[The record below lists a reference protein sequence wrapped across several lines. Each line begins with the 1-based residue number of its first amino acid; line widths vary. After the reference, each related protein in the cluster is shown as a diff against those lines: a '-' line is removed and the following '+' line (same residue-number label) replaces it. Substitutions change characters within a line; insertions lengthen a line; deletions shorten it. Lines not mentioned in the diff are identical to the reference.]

1 MVTYLIGTDGRSAS
15 EAICADLEADGVGPD
30 DHLVVVNVQMT
41 DDVDHIRAGEA
52 ALEVFEDRFAD
63 GPEVEVH
70 QLNRGNPP
78 SRELVDYAERVD
90 ADRMLIALRRHSRT
104 ERVIFGSVAHSLLQR
119 VTIPITLVPL
129 DEGVDEG
136 A

>member
-1 MVTYLIGTDGRSAS
+1 MVTYLIGTDGEAAS
-15 EAICADLEADGVGPD
+15 DAICDDLEQTSLGPD

-41 DDVDHIRAGEA
+41 DDVPHIREGKA
-52 ALEVFEDRFAD
+52 ALEVFEERFAD

-70 QLNRGNPP
+70 QLNRGKAP
-78 SRELVDYAERVD
+78 SRELVDYAETVD

-129 DEGVDEG
+129 DEGAD
-136 A
+136 